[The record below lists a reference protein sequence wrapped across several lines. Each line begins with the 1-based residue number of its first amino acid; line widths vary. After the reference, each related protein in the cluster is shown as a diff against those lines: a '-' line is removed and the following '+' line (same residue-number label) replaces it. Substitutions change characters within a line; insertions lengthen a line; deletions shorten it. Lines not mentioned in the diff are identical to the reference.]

1 MADRTW
7 TVRINLDALAAEML
21 ALDGNEEKG
30 AWLTGFQVGA
40 AGAPPRDSW
49 PDVKLQGW
57 KFGSAACD
65 EAEAFRQKKS
75 AAGNAS
81 ASARRRRNGSA
92 QPTRAVA
99 PEKSPTEN
107 AEHCSDGVRCAFD
120 DVETA
125 GTDEN
130 DVDPADSRT
139 DFERCSK
146 SVREF
151 PEQTSNQPTANSQ
164 QQEEEQQPA
173 RAARGVARE
182 SAERREQAETIY
194 QAYPRHQGKG
204 AALPAILRALDRV
217 PFDQLLEA
225 VQAFA
230 VAVQGWPEQDRQFV
244 PHPAT
249 WIREERWNDDRAT
262 WRRGEQNGRPRT
274 AWNRLGSV
282 DHLADVP
289 GTERISR
296 NVSIL

>member
-21 ALDGNEEKG
+21 ALDGDDEKG

-40 AGAPPRDSW
+40 AGARPRDSW

-57 KFGSAACD
+57 KFGIAACD

-75 AAGNAS
+75 TAGNAS

-107 AEHCSDGVRCAFD
+107 AEHCSNGVRRVFD

-125 GTDEN
+125 GTSEN
-130 DVDPADSRT
+130 DVDPGDSRT
-139 DFERCSK
+139 LFERCST
-146 SVREF
+146 SVREIL
-151 PEQTSNQPTANSQ
+151 EQTSNQPTANSQ
-164 QQEEEQQPA
+164 QQEEQQQP
-173 RAARGVARE
+173 ARGVARE

-204 AALPAILRALDRV
+204 AALPAILRAMDRV

-225 VQAFA
+225 VQSFA
-230 VAVQGWPEQDRQFV
+230 AAVQGWPEQDRQFV

-249 WIREERWNDDRAT
+249 WIRGERWNDDRAT
-262 WRRGEQNGRPRT
+262 WRRGGQSGRPRT